1 MTTIHITV
9 THWNKNITRITKY
22 NSSKK
27 IIIITRFFFFL
38 AKQNSYASGPS
49 LSSWHLLG

>member
-1 MTTIHITV
+1 MTTIHIKV

-27 IIIITRFFFFL
+27 IIIITRFFFFFW
-38 AKQNSYASGPS
+38 QNRIAMQVDHLS
-49 LSSWHLLG
+49 LPGIF